1 MEQMIAAFGS
11 TYRAIDIR
19 TAALKQKDA
28 WINAYTIIRLT
39 YEDPGEAERRLREVE
54 ARHDAVK
61 TDSFRVLFDCRP
73 FSSWNE
79 LCTELAADKLR
90 IGDMQVSF
98 QQPVWVNLSRTMAYL
113 QEDYGAI
120 RPFDS
125 QSWPVAQF
133 LINAYGTPALP
144 SEALVAETTK
154 LGYPDPYDAVNLLC
168 ELNVQSNQSQGHQLY
183 ISLPAF
189 AFVSDLH
196 ISPRQKQVHVEIKR
210 HHALRSL
217 TSVVLFRE
225 RDHQKS
231 KPWKH
236 RLPVALEVSGNGHL
250 VTARGSVTL
259 PEVKDED
266 SAEAQLLHSDL
277 GELHRKSHLVR
288 YLIPPAQR
296 NILFEALKFFCH
308 EIELQSLT
316 MRPFDNKP
324 PKLKVSAGFELRM
337 AWLLGLIGLSTVILG
352 EYENIIA
359 PATGVHRGS
368 VDILAASQPGG
379 ALVLVACTI
388 GPPKDEDFKNL
399 LATAEILDREV
410 FADADVRILP
420 LMCTCAPGGQ
430 GENVNGMPVLDA
442 DRLALALRLVKVGR
456 ERDVLSFIQN
466 PRFHELRDPELN
478 EW

>member
-19 TAALKQKDA
+19 TATLKQKGA
-28 WINAYTIIRLT
+28 WINAYTVIRLT
-39 YEDPGEAERRLREVE
+39 YEDVDETGRRLRELE
-54 ARHDAVK
+54 ARHGPVK
-61 TDSFRVLFDCRP
+61 TDSFQILFDCRP
-73 FSSWNE
+73 FSAWKE
-79 LCTELAADKLR
+79 LCTQLTADKLS
-90 IGDMQVSF
+90 IGDMQVCF
-98 QQPVWVNLSRTMAYL
+98 QQPVWINLSRTMAYL

-144 SEALVAETTK
+144 SEGLVGETTK

-168 ELNVQSNQSQGHQLY
+168 ELNVQSNQSQGHELCV
-183 ISLPAF
+183 SLPTF

-236 RLPVALEVSGNGHL
+236 RLPVALQVLGNGHL
-250 VTARGSVTL
+250 VTASGSVTL

-266 SAEAQLLHSDL
+266 SAEAQILHSDL

-288 YLIPPAQR
+288 YLIPAAQR
-296 NILFEALKFFCH
+296 NILYEALKFFCP
-308 EIELQSLT
+308 ETELQSLT

-337 AWLLGLIGLSTVILG
+337 AWLLGLVGLSTVILG

-368 VDILAASQPGG
+368 VDILAASQREG

-388 GPPKDEDFKNL
+388 GPPKDEDFRNL
-399 LATAEILDREV
+399 LTTAEILDREV
-410 FADADVRILP
+410 FAEASVRILP
-420 LMCTCAPGGQ
+420 LMCTCAPGQ
-430 GENVNGMPVLDA
+430 EATVNGIPVLDA
-442 DRLALALRLVKVGR
+442 DRLAQALRLVKAGR
-456 ERDVLSFIQN
+456 EKDVLSFVEN
-466 PRFHELRDPELN
+466 PGFHDLNDPEML
-478 EW
+478 